1 MLIPAI
7 SHRAT
12 LLRRHPKAVVPRAE
26 VPPARRRTNARW
38 SHQQQLARRATQG
51 VAARATTEARNSM
64 PPQEWDAFWS
74 AVECCMLLQ
83 GSGAGVAA
91 PACVNVPALS
101 EQPSASKRGRTNRA
115 ASALAA
121 CVATAALAR
130 IARTSPSLAA
140 KGSRSR
146 RACGARALTRRK
158 TTPAE
163 ASPPTTRST
172 TIPSSCRCS
181 ATPRTAC
188 RSAPVPL
195 DSCLPSRR
203 RLSSPRTATR
213 RPSFDL
219 DVLGGKRPIATAS
232 KSGLSWLSKAACNSE
247 GAAATPA
254 LGKQSS
260 ADCSMLQAT
269 RRRLQAL
276 REEAEAASG
285 PRGLKRVR
293 SELCEDDVFRPSS
306 SMSMGYSTADEY
318 EAEDIEPADDYDNA
332 SQQSSTEAG
341 DAPEVDSDC
350 SAADARSTDALL
362 VAAFAMAS
370 GPAHVPPPVQ
380 TAVVAARAAAPIAAR
395 AVAAA
400 PRRRLRR
407 RRPVASAGPVLG
419 PRSGPV
425 LAATV
430 VPRP

>member
-1 MLIPAI
+1 MQRYA
-7 SHRAT
+7 SY
-12 LLRRHPKAVVPRAE
+12 
-26 VPPARRRTNARW
+26 
-38 SHQQQLARRATQG
+38 
-51 VAARATTEARNSM
+51 
-64 PPQEWDAFWS
+64 
-74 AVECCMLLQ
+74 
-83 GSGAGVAA
+83 GS
-91 PACVNVPALS
+91 
-101 EQPSASKRGRTNRA
+101 SKRSGPA
-115 ASALAA
+115 GFLSAE
-121 CVATAALAR
+121 
-130 IARTSPSLAA
+130 P
-140 KGSRSR
+140 
-146 RACGARALTRRK
+146 
-158 TTPAE
+158 
-163 ASPPTTRST
+163 SPPLK
-172 TIPSSCRCS
+172 P
-181 ATPRTAC
+181 ADGD
-188 RSAPVPL
+188 AP
-195 DSCLPSRR
+195 
-203 RLSSPRTATR
+203 
-213 RPSFDL
+213 PSFDL

-400 PRRRLRR
+400 SVASVAAAPVAAAPVAAAPVAAA
-407 RRPVASAGPVLG
+407 PVASAGPVLG